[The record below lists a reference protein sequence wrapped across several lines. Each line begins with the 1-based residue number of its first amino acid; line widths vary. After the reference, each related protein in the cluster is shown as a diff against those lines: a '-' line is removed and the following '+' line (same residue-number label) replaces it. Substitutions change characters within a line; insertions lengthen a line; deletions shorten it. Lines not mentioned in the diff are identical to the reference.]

1 MTLSSLIDDLVQLL
15 RQRFQDVVEFNEA
28 CCLKFDVRSFQLR
41 ERRPNSLADQERQDV
56 SRILVDFLRTTYCWA
71 TYLVQDIRSTCTDF
85 A

>member
-1 MTLSSLIDDLVQLL
+1 MDTATAKLWFIRSAFSGCHEVQ
-15 RQRFQDVVEFNEA
+15 RGS
-28 CCLKFDVRSFQLR
+28 CLKLDVRSFQLR